1 MNKGGVGLGNI
12 NLKKEYEMVFNNTQD
27 ALFIVKVTEDERF
40 EFLKLNPTH
49 EDLTGLKTEN
59 IKGKTPEEVLGKEAG
74 REVANKYKKCLQKKE
89 TYSYEEV
96 LEFPNGKSFWSTKL
110 SPVMENGEVTHIV
123 GSSRNITKR
132 KKLQREKDEINKRYK
147 LATNVGGIGV
157 WKLFLENNEL
167 IWDQEMKNMYDFP
180 SQKDDIE
187 YEDWVSSIH
196 PEDRERVNK
205 DFKKAVK
212 TDGKFNNEFR
222 IETYSGEVKYIR
234 AFGQTITNEEGK
246 AVQVIGVNYDIT
258 ERKIFEKRYKTLFD
272 ESLFGVALIDPK
284 TAQPVEFNETLCEML
299 GYDREEFSQLSISDY
314 EAKENEEEIKNRVER
329 MLKGSKE
336 KFETKHRKKDGTI
349 IDVLIKASMVILNG
363 EKYIHVMYMDI
374 TERKKA
380 LEKLEE
386 YSKEMEIKNMELE
399 QAKRK
404 AQEASK
410 AKSEF
415 LANMS
420 HEIRTPMNSIIG
432 MADLLLETDLT
443 QVQKE
448 YIEILSNAGENLLN
462 IINDI
467 LDLSKIEAGKIELEE
482 EDFNLHHILENVAE
496 MMSVRAF
503 KKGLEF
509 PLRIAPNVPSCLK
522 GDSSRLRQILIN
534 FIGNAIK
541 FTEEGQVVVEVELE
555 KYTEVEGK
563 EGVELVFHVKDTGIG
578 IDKEKQEKIFSSFSQ
593 ADSSSTRKYGGTG
606 LGLSISKQLVEM
618 MGGNIELESS
628 PGEGSTFSFTALF
641 PLSDKKIES
650 NISKNKINLFEELN
664 ILAVDD
670 NETNL
675 FILEEMFAD
684 KGAQITSAKNVEIA
698 DKLVEKSIK
707 KNNTYDLILLD
718 NFMPKKNGYEFA
730 REIDKNYNLEDTVI
744 IMLSSDFN
752 NQKIQ
757 GEAIDY
763 FMRKPIRKTKLFSL
777 INQISEERNNLEIEK
792 ETMKANDEKEEID
805 FKSKNKKK
813 NEKILVAEDNVDNQ
827 VLVKMY
833 LNKEDYD
840 FDLVENGKQ
849 AVDKYKENN
858 YDLVLMDIQMPK
870 MDGYE
875 ATSIIRNW
883 ETEENKDKIPI
894 IALTAYAL
902 DSDKEKALASGFND
916 HLGKP
921 IKKDDLFAVID
932 KYI

>member
-1 MNKGGVGLGNI
+1 ILTSF
-12 NLKKEYEMVFNNTQD
+12 NLEKEYEIVFNNTQD
-27 ALFIVKVTEDERF
+27 ALFIVKVTEDNNFR
-40 EFLKLNPTH
+40 FLKLNPTH
-49 EDLTGLKTEN
+49 ENLTGLKTEK
-59 IKGKTPEEVLGKEAG
+59 IKGKTPEAVLGKEAG
-74 REVANKYKKCLQKKE
+74 KVVANKYRKCLEKKD
-89 TYSYEEV
+89 TFSYEEV
-96 LEFPNGKSFWSTKL
+96 LDLPSGKKYWATKL
-110 SPVMENGEVTHIV
+110 SPVIEDGEVTHIV

-132 KKLQREKDEINKRYK
+132 KKLQKQKDEINERYK

-167 IWDQEMKNMYDFP
+167 IWDREMKNIYGF
-180 SQKDDIE
+180 SHKKNDIE
-187 YEDWVSSIH
+187 YEDWVHSIH

-205 DFKKAVK
+205 DFNKAVENK
-212 TDGKFNNEFR
+212 GKFSNEFK
-222 IETYSGEVKYIR
+222 IETSTGEVKYIR
-234 AFGQTITNEEGK
+234 AFGQVVTDDKGK
-246 AVQVIGVNYDIT
+246 SVQVIGVNYDIT
-258 ERKIFEKRYKTLFD
+258 ERKLYEKRYKTLFD

-284 TAQPVEFNETLCEML
+284 TAQAVEFNETLCNML
-299 GYDREEFSQLSISDY
+299 GYNREEFADLSISDY
-314 EAKENEEEIKNRVER
+314 ETKENEEEIKERVER
-329 MLKGSKE
+329 MLNGSKE

-374 TERKKA
+374 TERKRA

-386 YSKEMEIKNMELE
+386 YSNEMEIKNMELE

-432 MADLLLETDLT
+432 MADLLLETDLSST
-443 QVQKE
+443 QKE
-448 YIEILSNAGENLLN
+448 YIEILENAGENLLN

-467 LDLSKIEAGKIELEE
+467 LDISKIESGKIELEK
-482 EDFNLHHILENVAE
+482 EDFNLHQALENVAE
-496 MMSVRAF
+496 IMSVRAF

-509 PLRIAPNVPSCLK
+509 PLRIAPNVPTFLK

-541 FTEEGQVVVEVELE
+541 FTEKGQVVVEVELE
-555 KYTEVEGK
+555 QYTKVEGK
-563 EGVELVFHVKDTGIG
+563 EGVELAFHVIDTGIG
-578 IDKEKQEKIFSSFSQ
+578 IEKENQKKIFSSFSQ

-641 PLSDKKIES
+641 PLSDKKIENS
-650 NISKNKINLFEELN
+650 ILDNKLEILEDLK
-664 ILAVDD
+664 ILAIDD

-684 KGAQITSAKNVEIA
+684 KGAQITSTQELNMA
-698 DKLVEKSIK
+698 DNFIEKSIK
-707 KNNTYDLILLD
+707 NNSPYDLILLD

-730 REIDKNYNLEDTVI
+730 REIENKYDLKDTKI

-752 NQKIQ
+752 NKKIEK
-757 GEAIDY
+757 EAIDY

-777 INQISEERNNLEIEK
+777 IHQILEEKESFKFNNNKEIKKDEIEK
-792 ETMKANDEKEEID
+792 EIKDKT
-805 FKSKNKKK
+805 K
-813 NEKILVAEDNVDNQ
+813 NEKKTHKILVAEDNQDNQ
-827 VLVKMY
+827 ILVKMY
-833 LNKEDYD
+833 LNKEGYN
-840 FDLVENGKQ
+840 FDLVENGKE
-849 AVDKYKENN
+849 AVDKYKEDN
-858 YDLVLMDIQMPK
+858 YSLILMDIQMPK

-883 ETEENKDKIPI
+883 ETEKNKKEIPI
-894 IALTAYAL
+894 VALTAYAL
-902 DSDKEKALASGFND
+902 DSDKDKILSSGFND
-916 HLGKP
+916 HLGK
-921 IKKDDLFAVID
+921 
-932 KYI
+932 